1 MTEQETI
8 RIVTL
13 IVMSYPSS
21 EKFKDETSLKG
32 MVAAWKVFF
41 ADDNARLVELAVQKH
56 INVNKWP
63 PSVAEIRE
71 QMISILR
78 PDIIPPDVA
87 WSMVSDVLYAESE
100 FGHFDLYK
108 TFPEPIARVVET
120 IGWSKLYSLHC
131 NRYGRNAD
139 GMDRVAFMDLYKPAY
154 EREREKAMLP
164 EQIRQ
169 VCEKIQYEIG
179 GETIKMIE
187 AAQDK
192 RREREEFYADSFTR
206 NYKKLIEHNEKKLL
220 GGNSDEE

>member
-41 ADDNARLVELAVQKH
+41 ADDNAQLVELAVQKH

-71 QMISILR
+71 QIISIVR
-78 PDIIPPDVA
+78 PDIVPPDVA
-87 WSMVSDVLYAESE
+87 WSAVCDLLYAYGE
-100 FGHFDLYK
+100 FSNPNLYSVL
-108 TFPEPIARVVET
+108 PELVARIVEI

-131 NRYGRNAD
+131 NGYGRNAD

-154 EREREKAMLP
+154 EREREQAMLP
-164 EQIRQ
+164 ERIKDI
-169 VCEKIQYEIG
+169 CEKKRQEIG
-179 GETIKMIE
+179 GENIKKLESAREQRKKQEEYYERLTHRNYERLIE
-187 AAQDK
+187 A
-192 RREREEFYADSFTR
+192 
-206 NYKKLIEHNEKKLL
+206 NETKLL

>member
-1 MTEQETI
+1 MTKTELVD
-8 RIVTL
+8 IVTAV
-13 IVMSYPSS
+13 VMAYPERYKEESIPGLVTAWYAF
-21 EKFKDETSLKG
+21 FKD
-32 MVAAWKVFF
+32 
-41 ADDNARLVELAVQKH
+41 DDARIVELAVTKH
-56 INVNKWP
+56 ISVNKWTP
-63 PSVAEIRE
+63 NIAEIRE
-71 QMISILR
+71 QMISIIR

-87 WSMVSDVLYAESE
+87 WSMVCDVLYTESE
-100 FGHFDLYK
+100 YGHFDLYS

-120 IGWSKLYSLHC
+120 IGWSKLYNLHC

-169 VCEKIQYEIG
+169 VCEKIQHEIG
-179 GETIKMIE
+179 GETMKMIE
-187 AAQDK
+187 DAQDK
-192 RREREEFYADSFTR
+192 RREREEYYADSFTR